1 MADFDAF
8 RDLTEAER
16 KNWQNVQR
24 ESRGAAD
31 RAGYA
36 GKEKARDLIQDY
48 ERKAK
53 ELAADGGRE
62 LEGGRSR

>member
-24 ESRGAAD
+24 ENRGGAN
-31 RAGYA
+31 RAEYA
-36 GKEKARDLIQDY
+36 GRDKARDLVQ
-48 ERKAK
+48 E
-53 ELAADGGRE
+53 AAHAPALRGLHG
-62 LEGGRSR
+62 L